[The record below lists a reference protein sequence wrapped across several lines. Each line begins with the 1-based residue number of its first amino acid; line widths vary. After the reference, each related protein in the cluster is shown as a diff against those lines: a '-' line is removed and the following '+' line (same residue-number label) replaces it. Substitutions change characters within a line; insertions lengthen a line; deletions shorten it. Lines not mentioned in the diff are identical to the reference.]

1 MIKVSLE
8 LEELDELLAVLRNN
22 CSNPHNS
29 AEELKYIYKRLS
41 YLESAAKKGAGQR
54 RE

>member
-8 LEELDELLAVLRNN
+8 PEELDELLAVLRNN

-29 AEELKYIYKRLS
+29 VEELKYLYKRIS
-41 YLESAAKKGAGQR
+41 YLENAAKKGITP
-54 RE
+54 